1 MKKTRTIKGPKR
13 RAPVAGYDPDLLP
26 VDARTR
32 PEPPFVYVHY
42 SNAWEWDDEHA
53 WIPELSKLVAMPGVN
68 GTDHRMDLNKAIQGA
83 VAKGGTYINPKDKRL
98 LLDGEDEEEAIFY
111 DYARYYEC
119 VDGRMWWVE
128 VGQEPTVTLS
138 NKILW
143 NKTEAS
149 RVVAAFKAHL
159 RDTGMV
165 EPMHELVLREKV
177 DAMRK
182 RADGLRA
189 RAATAPHLLFDLKA
203 AEKKLEGMEKSF
215 TLQVQTEALE
225 GTRKPRR
232 KRAK

>member
-42 SNAWEWDDEHA
+42 SNAWEWDYEHA

-68 GTDHRMDLNKAIQGA
+68 GTDHRMDLSKAIQGA

-98 LLDGEDEEEAIFY
+98 LIDGEDEEEAIYY

-119 VDGRMWWVE
+119 VDGRKWWVE
-128 VGQEPTVTLS
+128 VGQEPTVTRS
-138 NKILW
+138 GRILW
-143 NKTEAS
+143 NTDEAS

-165 EPMHELVLREKV
+165 EPMHGLVLREKL

-189 RAATAPHLLFDLKA
+189 RAGLNPHLSEDLQY
-203 AEKKLEGMEKSF
+203 AEARLKNMKLTYEK
-215 TLQVQTEALE
+215 QVEQEASE